1 MRSIGDLAT
10 FMLSSQFQ
18 ARLRIAADASA
29 QEATTGLAKDTAR
42 HLGGSP
48 MAVSLLDRKSE
59 LLEQHQRGIAE
70 AGLFASAMQ
79 SVLGKIQDQT
89 GQLGTSLSLVSQL
102 QQPSELKTL
111 SDAAATTMIDTVNAL
126 NSEIAGRYLF
136 SGSGTRARPLPN
148 GESLLAMLRSQIAGA
163 TNPGDAIAA
172 VEAWF
177 DAPGGPFE
185 SLAYSGSETGFAQLP
200 IGPDQAVTLGL
211 RADGET
217 VRDMLKALGIAALA
231 SDASLGFDVVD
242 QKTLLDEGRIA
253 LLQVDSSMTEER
265 AGLGLIEARIDT
277 ARLAAESDLSRIAL
291 DRMSLAGVDQFKAA
305 SDFEAAQQQLEV
317 FYRIAAR
324 QGRVSLAEYLR

>member
-1 MRSIGDLAT
+1 MRSIGDLAK

-18 ARLRIAADASA
+18 ARLRIAADSSA
-29 QEATTGLAKDTAR
+29 HEATTGLAKDTAR

-70 AGLFASAMQ
+70 AGLFAGATQ
-79 SVLGKIQDQT
+79 LVLGRIQDQT
-89 GQLGTSLSLVSQL
+89 GQLGTSLSLASQL
-102 QQPSELKTL
+102 QNPSELKTL

-126 NSEIAGRYLF
+126 NSEIAGRHLF
-136 SGSGTRARPLPN
+136 SGSSTLTRPLPD
-148 GESLLAMLRSQIAGA
+148 GESLLAMLRSDIAGA
-163 TNPGDAIAA
+163 NNPGDAIVA

-185 SLAYSGSETGFAQLP
+185 TLAYSGSETGFVQLP
-200 IGPDQAVTLGL
+200 IGADEAMTLGL

-231 SDASLGFDVVD
+231 SDPTLGFDVVD
-242 QKTLLDEGRIA
+242 QKTLLDKARIA
-253 LLQVDSSMTEER
+253 LEQVDSAITEER
-265 AGLGLIEARIDT
+265 AGLGLIEARIET
-277 ARLAAESDLSRIAL
+277 ARRSAESDLDRIAL
-291 DRMSLAGVDQFKAA
+291 DRLSLVGVDQFKAA
-305 SDFEAAQQQLEV
+305 SEFEAAQQQLGV